1 MMVVKLA
8 ESKSYTKLNVP
19 LYVGI
24 GWNEA
29 LYERTQYARRIRE
42 RYTRSIFLR
51 PTLFIVITTT
61 NGEPTGLTV
70 FTSEILSY
78 KTFKIFLEASKYGEL
93 TEELLLDN
101 MGVIQ
106 LAPSLHSDLRAAP
119 ALKNSYLFTKGCRQE
134 IYEFSTA
141 SFVEAEQ
148 ILEII
153 FEPGK
158 ITRLKTLSKGDKAIR
173 QYKIVLPLLMQW
185 PYRFCD

>member
-1 MMVVKLA
+1 MVKLT
-8 ESKSYTKLNVP
+8 ESKAYTKLEVP

-24 GWNEA
+24 GWEEA
-29 LYERTQYARRIRE
+29 LYERAQYARRIRE

-51 PTLFIVITTT
+51 PTLFVVITTT

-78 KTFKIFLEASKYGEL
+78 EAFNIFLESSKYGKPID
-93 TEELLLDN
+93 ELLLDN

-106 LAPSLHSDLRAAP
+106 LTASLHSDLRAAP
-119 ALKNSYLFTKGCRQE
+119 ALKNSYLFTKGRRHVV
-134 IYEFSTA
+134 YEFSTA
-141 SFVEAEQ
+141 SIVEAEQ
-148 ILEII
+148 ILKII

-158 ITRLKTLSKGDKAIR
+158 ITRLKTLSQGDKAIR